1 MKTYEG
7 TLQAQGL
14 RFGIVVA
21 RFNHLVT
28 EPLLE
33 GALAALRRHGAAD
46 DDIHVVRVPGSFE
59 TPLFARMLA
68 QGGKVDAVIC
78 LGAVIKGET
87 PHFDYISSAV
97 VNGLAAIMRETE
109 VPIALGILTTD
120 TFDQAV
126 QRAGGKLGNKGYE
139 AAVTAVEMA
148 SLRKVLEG

>member
-14 RFGIVVA
+14 RFGVVVA

-33 GALAALRRHGAAD
+33 GALAALRRHGAGD
-46 DDIHVVRVPGSFE
+46 DDIHVVHVPGSFE
-59 TPLFARMLA
+59 APLFARLLA
-68 QGGKVDAVIC
+68 IGGKVDAVIC

-120 TFDQAV
+120 TFDQAM

-139 AAVTAVEMA
+139 AAVTAIEMA
-148 SLRKVLEG
+148 SLRKALDG

>member
-1 MKTYEG
+1 MKSYEG

-33 GALAALRRHGAAD
+33 GALAALRRHGAAE
-46 DDIHVVRVPGSFE
+46 DDIHVVHVPGSFE
-59 TPLFARMLA
+59 APLFARKLA
-68 QGGKVDAVIC
+68 RSGKVDAVVC

-148 SLRKVLEG
+148 SLRKALDG

>member
-1 MKTYEG
+1 MKSYEG

-33 GALAALRRHGAAD
+33 GALAALRRHGAAE
-46 DDIHVVRVPGSFE
+46 DDIHVVHVPGSFE
-59 TPLFARMLA
+59 APLFARKLA
-68 QGGKVDAVIC
+68 RSGKVDAVVC

-87 PHFDYISSAV
+87 PHFDYISGAV

-148 SLRKVLEG
+148 SLRKALDG

>member
-1 MKTYEG
+1 MKKHEG

-33 GALAALRRHGAAD
+33 GALAALRRHGAGED
-46 DDIHVVRVPGSFE
+46 DVHVVHVPGSFE
-59 TPLFARMLA
+59 APLFARLLA
-68 QGGKVDAVIC
+68 KSGKVDAVVC

-109 VPIALGILTTD
+109 IPVALGILTTD

-139 AAVTAVEMA
+139 AAVTAIEMA
-148 SLRKVLEG
+148 SLRKTLTS

>member
-1 MKTYEG
+1 MKKFEG

-14 RFGIVVA
+14 RFGVVAA

-28 EPLLE
+28 DPLLD
-33 GALAALRRHGAAD
+33 GALAALRRHGARE
-46 DDIHVVRVPGSFE
+46 DDIQVVHVPGSFE
-59 TPLFARMLA
+59 APLFARLLA
-68 QGGKVDAVIC
+68 KSGQVDAVIC

-97 VNGLAAIMRETE
+97 IGGLAAIMRETE
-109 VPIALGILTTD
+109 IPVALGILTTD

-139 AAVTAVEMA
+139 AAVTAIEMA
-148 SLRKVLEG
+148 SLRKALA

>member
-1 MKTYEG
+1 MKKYEG

-14 RFGIVVA
+14 RFGVVVA

-28 EPLLE
+28 DPLLD
-33 GALAALRRHGAAD
+33 GALAALRRHGARED
-46 DDIHVVRVPGSFE
+46 DLHVVHVPGSFE
-59 TPLFARMLA
+59 TPLFARLLA
-68 QGGKVDAVIC
+68 KSGKVDAVIC

-87 PHFDYISSAV
+87 PHFDYISGAV

-109 VPIALGILTTD
+109 VPVALGILTTD

-148 SLRKVLEG
+148 SLRKALAT